1 MRTALLIGHVVVAVG
16 LVGADLALLVLG
28 LAGIAG
34 ADPVTVYPAASLVAS
49 RVIGPLVVLALGT
62 GLAQAV
68 VTGRGLVRHRWVTVK
83 FATTLVFTVVVWAV
97 LVPRLAATATAAAT
111 GAAFTAAERL
121 PLALVPAGVTVVLV
135 ALVAL
140 AVTKPRLRASTRT
153 TTEVNAG

>member
-1 MRTALLIGHVVVAVG
+1 MVAVG

-28 LAGIAG
+28 LAGTVG

-68 VTGRGLVRHRWVTVK
+68 VTGRGLLRHRWVTVK
-83 FATTLVFTVVVWAV
+83 LATTLGFTAVVWVV

-111 GAAFTAAERL
+111 GAAFTATERL
-121 PLALVPAGVTVVLV
+121 PLAPVPAGVTIVLI
-135 ALVAL
+135 ALVGL
-140 AVTKPRLRASTRT
+140 AITKPRLRVRIGHRRADQASRRS
-153 TTEVNAG
+153 